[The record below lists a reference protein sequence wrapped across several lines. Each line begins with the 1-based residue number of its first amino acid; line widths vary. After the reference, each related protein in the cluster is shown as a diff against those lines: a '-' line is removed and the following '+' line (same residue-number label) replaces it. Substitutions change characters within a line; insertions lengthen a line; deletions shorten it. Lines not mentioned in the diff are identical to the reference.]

1 MKRIPALLL
10 SLLALMALTACG
22 GPKAPEVEGPH
33 RLKVVATVFPAY
45 DFARA
50 AGGEWADVTLLLPPG
65 AETHSYEPT
74 PADILAVQ
82 DCDLF
87 LYLGGDSDA
96 WVDTILESV
105 QPSGAV
111 LRMIDCVELLEEE
124 TVEGMQAE
132 PGHHHDEDGHEDH
145 DGHDGDDHDHG
156 LGQVMEVDEHVWTSP
171 LNAMKI
177 SEGITKALC
186 EISPE
191 NAEKYNSGLAEY
203 EKKLSE
209 LDKKLKEAAD
219 KLNKPLIFGDR
230 FPFTYLAHDYGIS
243 YHAAFSGCSSE
254 TEPSAAK
261 MTELIEQAK
270 AADVKVIYY
279 IEFST
284 EKVAKT
290 IAEAV
295 GAKTR
300 LMHSCHTLSTEDLNN
315 GETYISIMRRNIE
328 AMKE

>member
-1 MKRIPALLL
+1 MKKHRLAMGFIALVLTLGTASCTKSGETEKDAIKIITTNFPPYDFVREISGGEIEATMLL
-10 SLLALMALTACG
+10 SGGQDSHSFEPTAKDIVKINEADLFIC
-22 GPKAPEVEGPH
+22 
-33 RLKVVATVFPAY
+33 T
-45 DFARA
+45 
-50 AGGEWADVTLLLPPG
+50 GGE
-65 AETHSYEPT
+65 S
-74 PADILAVQ
+74 
-82 DCDLF
+82 
-87 LYLGGDSDA
+87 DS
-96 WVDTILESV
+96 WIDTISDSLTGDVKIIKMMDYVTPLE
-105 QPSGAV
+105 
-111 LRMIDCVELLEEE
+111 ID
-124 TVEGMQAE
+124 
-132 PGHHHDEDGHEDH
+132 HNHDEEDH
-145 DGHDGDDHDHG
+145 DEHGEQDDHDH
-156 LGQVMEVDEHVWTSP
+156 EEKYDEHVWTSP

-261 MTELIEQAK
+261 MTELIEEAK

-284 EKVAKT
+284 RKVADT

-295 GAKTR
+295 GAQTR
-300 LMHSCHTLSTEDLNN
+300 LMHSCHALSDEDLKS
-315 GETYISIMRRNIE
+315 GESYISIMEKNISALSE
-328 AMKE
+328 

>member
-1 MKRIPALLL
+1 MKRHRIIAGFVAFALALATASCAKSPETDKNSIKIITTNFPPYDFIREITGGEIEAEMLL
-10 SLLALMALTACG
+10 SGGQDSHSFEPTAKDIVKINEADLFIC
-22 GPKAPEVEGPH
+22 
-33 RLKVVATVFPAY
+33 T
-45 DFARA
+45 
-50 AGGEWADVTLLLPPG
+50 GGE
-65 AETHSYEPT
+65 S
-74 PADILAVQ
+74 
-82 DCDLF
+82 
-87 LYLGGDSDA
+87 DS
-96 WVDTILESV
+96 WIDTISDSLTGDV
-105 QPSGAV
+105 KIIK
-111 LRMIDCVELLEEE
+111 MIDYVTPLEI
-124 TVEGMQAE
+124 
-132 PGHHHDEDGHEDH
+132 
-145 DGHDGDDHDHG
+145 DHDH
-156 LGQVMEVDEHVWTSP
+156 EAEEHEEHEEKYDEHVWTSP

-209 LDKKLKEAAD
+209 LDKKLKEAAE

-261 MTELIEQAK
+261 MTELIEEAK

-284 EKVAKT
+284 RKVADT

-300 LMHSCHTLSTEDLNN
+300 LMHSCHALSDEDLKS
-315 GETYISIMRRNIE
+315 GESYISIMEKNISALSE
-328 AMKE
+328 